1 MEAEDSAGAQKGQKQ
16 RQDSEKHSTENCA
29 VFPDTQG
36 LRAGSQVPPGWIA
49 RDEGWTVG
57 SWSRPSASGA
67 GSRYFTASSPSNL
80 IWEKAL
86 EPQIFIT
93 SGHDKAQLK
102 CSFLGP
108 FAHLAPASEAS
119 SHLPFP
125 LSDKNPP
132 PPS

>member
-1 MEAEDSAGAQKGQKQ
+1 M
-16 RQDSEKHSTENCA
+16 
-29 VFPDTQG
+29 
-36 LRAGSQVPPGWIA
+36 RAGPW
-49 RDEGWTVG
+49 
-57 SWSRPSASGA
+57 GA
-67 GSRYFTASSPSNL
+67 GPGRVQAVQAAGYFTASSPGNL